1 MKLDLAPLTPYLMF
15 IFGCVITYI
24 GYTTKKILENIE
36 HSVSKTADKVESHA
50 IEISGIH
57 ATLAGHNVEISNIK
71 SNIDG
76 IKKSVKL

>member
-1 MKLDLAPLTPYLMF
+1 MKLELAQATPYIMF

-24 GYTTKKILENIE
+24 GWTTKKILENIE

-76 IKKSVKL
+76 IKKSAKL